1 MGAGHARD
9 AAGSR
14 GGWMGQGRLTIL
26 QGISASQRV
35 RISHVQGEGGAPADR
50 APQSRWSR
58 DGCQRGPDAGSYSLG
73 GAPQIIVVRW
83 VLARART
90 WQGAHLGACLG
101 SGVGCR
107 APHGAGRRQVYGTG

>member
-1 MGAGHARD
+1 MGAGRARD

-58 DGCQRGPDAGSYSLG
+58 DGCQRALMQARTPR
-73 GAPQIIVVRW
+73 VVRPRLLW
-83 VLARART
+83 
-90 WQGAHLGACLG
+90 
-101 SGVGCR
+101 
-107 APHGAGRRQVYGTG
+107 